1 MKRILIAALAVLAF
15 STVHATKPGNS
26 GGGNGGCGQG
36 QTTNGCGTT
45 PSTGGAGGTGIGVGI
60 AGAAATSNATAVA
73 AQTQGQQQGQTQQA
87 LGGNAH
93 SVSGGNTQSVNVAAQ
108 ERDPVATAYAPSL
121 TATNGTCLGSASGGI
136 QGAAVGFAFGST
148 HVDAGCDA
156 RYDASALRAA
166 GHARAADARLC
177 QKPEIAE
184 AMAAAGTPCT
194 DARKTAPAKVSGYS
208 GTDPIVL
215 ARMRG
220 E

>member
-1 MKRILIAALAVLAF
+1 MKRTLIAALAVLAF
-15 STVHATKPGNS
+15 STAHATKPGNN

-36 QTTNGCGTT
+36 QTTNGCGTA
-45 PSTGGAGGTGIGVGI
+45 PVAGGAGGTGIGVGI
-60 AGAAATSNATAVA
+60 AGAAASSSATAIA
-73 AQTQGQQQGQTQQA
+73 AQAQGQMQGQSQNAQA
-87 LGGNAH
+87 I
-93 SVSGGNTQSVNVAAQ
+93 SGGNSQSVNVAAQ

-148 HVDAGCDA
+148 RVDAGCDA
-156 RYDASALRAA
+156 RYDAAALRAA

-194 DARKTAPAKVSGYS
+194 DARKTKVSGYS